1 MWVEIPCCQQ
11 YEGEQGVTPLAG
23 VWVEIICGASLG
35 YNQTSLPLRE
45 CGLKSYIIITFQC
58 HIVVTPLAGVWV
70 EISVIGLS
78 FGNERV
84 TPLAG
89 VWVEMSSP
97 VITERMRLVTPL
109 AGVWVEISIG
119 VMQMAKGK

>member
-1 MWVEIPCCQQ
+1 MAIFDF
-11 YEGEQGVTPLAG
+11 
-23 VWVEIICGASLG
+23 
-35 YNQTSLPLRE
+35 
-45 CGLKSYIIITFQC
+45 LKKAE
-58 HIVVTPLAGVWV
+58 L
-70 EISVIGLS
+70 
-78 FGNERV
+78 V